1 MPTLLLV
8 IYSLLFP
15 SSTVRNLELTINNVV
30 PQKGN
35 VMVAVHN
42 RNNFLKTRI
51 VEKSLPAA
59 ANSLRLSF
67 DLPEGEYAIAVYQ
80 DGNRNQ
86 QLDTNMFGVPTE
98 AYGFSNNIRPKFR
111 APSFDEAKFTLNS
124 SSKNLSITLEKW

>member
-1 MPTLLLV
+1 MPTLIFV
-8 IYSLLFP
+8 FYYLLFP
-15 SSTVRNLELTINNVV
+15 GSTVCNLELTINNVV

-51 VEKSLPAA
+51 VEKSLAAA
-59 ANSLRLSF
+59 ANSLRLSL

-80 DGNRNQ
+80 DLNHNQ

-111 APSFDEAKFTLNS
+111 APSFDEAKFTLNT
-124 SSKNLSITLEKW
+124 SSKNLSINIEKW